1 MTWRVL
7 ASGSLIMLA
16 GLATWLTPQAAA
28 AQAVFASAPTVSRLD
43 NGLTVVSVAT
53 DAPGIVAYYT
63 LVRVGARDEVEQGHS
78 GYAHLFE
85 HMMFRGTEQIP
96 QEDYEARL
104 QSFGADNNAYTT
116 QDFTL
121 YTVTAPETA
130 LAQIVE
136 IEADRFQHLSY
147 DEDAYRTETG
157 AVRGEYDTHAS
168 SPFQGMWEA
177 LSEMAFSRHTYGHTT
192 LGYLRDIDAMPEEV
206 DYSRAFFRRYYTPD
220 NTTIIAAGDV
230 DHAALVELVTARYG
244 SWEGRRERPR
254 IPTEPAPREGARR
267 HIDWT
272 SPAAPRVLVGW
283 RTPAFQSGR
292 TAVQRA
298 RSLRETAALRVVH
311 GLVFS
316 DSSPFYQEQVVEERR
331 LLELG
336 SWAGDLAQDPH
347 LFIAMATLA
356 ESDEPAT
363 ALSETLDSMQGAID
377 RLGRG
382 EVTPARVEAVKSH
395 VRYAML
401 GGLSTP
407 SNVANL
413 VAQFVAVGGE
423 VSALDAYLSAL
434 ADVTVEDVAS
444 VARRYLNADRRF
456 AVTLAQTAPET
467 TTPSGTTTQESASE
481 EGS

>member
-1 MTWRVL
+1 MSPFSLSRRPAAFALL
-7 ASGSLIMLA
+7 ASLLA
-16 GLATWLTPQAAA
+16 LPAL
-28 AQAVFASAPTVSRLD
+28 AQAQTEPAGVFASPPTVSRLD
-43 NGLTVVSVAT
+43 NGLTVVSVET

-63 LVRVGARDEVEQGHS
+63 LVRVGARDEVEEGHS

-96 QEDYEARL
+96 QEAYEARL

-136 IEADRFQHLSY
+136 IESDRFQHLSY

-206 DYSRAFFRRYYTPD
+206 AYSRAFFRRYYTPD
-220 NTTIIAAGDV
+220 NTTVIVAGDV
-230 DHAALVELVTARYG
+230 DHAALLELVTARYG
-244 SWEGRRERPR
+244 AWEGRRERPR
-254 IPTEPAPREGARR
+254 IPTEPEPNEGALR

-292 TAVQRA
+292 TAAQRA
-298 RSLRETAALRVVH
+298 RALRETAALRVVH

-316 DSSPFYQEQVVEERR
+316 DSSPFYQQQVVRDRR

-356 ESDEPAT
+356 EADDPHA
-363 ALSETLDSMQGAID
+363 ALNQTLGAMQDALD
-377 RLGRG
+377 ALGRG
-382 EVTPARVEAVKSH
+382 EVAAERVEAVKSH

-407 SNVANL
+407 SNVADL

-423 VSALDAYLSAL
+423 VSALDAYLAAL
-434 ADVTVEDVAS
+434 GEVTVEDVAS

-456 AVTLAQTAPET
+456 AVTLAQTPAET
-467 TTPSGTTTQESASE
+467 DATEGDASE